1 MDVSRLAALPGVQ
14 VDQVVEVVEVVPG
27 AQAKG
32 FNCQQ
37 PSLVGLWG
45 TSGKTPV

>member
-1 MDVSRLAALPGVQ
+1 MDAPCLPALPGVQ

-27 AQAKG
+27 VQAKG